1 MIKGEVKAKHTL
13 IKNSI
18 IFIVSLILFIT
29 VVFLTSSSKVSAS
42 SINVDISSGEAD
54 NVSSVL
60 DMLFL
65 LAFLAI
71 IPSLLL
77 VMTSFTRIVISLSF
91 LRNALGTQN
100 SPPNQVIVGLSL
112 FMTIFIMLPVFIEI
126 KDTAYMPYK
135 EAKITQEEAIDNGIK
150 PLKVFMLKQIYDKDL
165 QLFLSLA
172 DEREMLNEND
182 YTDKEKLTELSLV
195 VIIPSFITSELK
207 RAFIIGFLIYIP
219 FLILDL
225 VVSSTLMSMGM
236 MMLPPA
242 MISLPF
248 KLLLFILV
256 DGWNLLIQS
265 LIVSFH

>member
-1 MIKGEVKAKHTL
+1 
-13 IKNSI
+13 
-18 IFIVSLILFIT
+18 
-29 VVFLTSSSKVSAS
+29 
-42 SINVDISSGEAD
+42 
-54 NVSSVL
+54 
-60 DMLFL
+60 
-65 LAFLAI
+65 
-71 IPSLLL
+71 
-77 VMTSFTRIVISLSF
+77 
-91 LRNALGTQN
+91 
-100 SPPNQVIVGLSL
+100 
-112 FMTIFIMLPVFIEI
+112 MTIFIMLPVFIEI

-172 DEREMLNEND
+172 DAREMLNEND

>member
-1 MIKGEVKAKHTL
+1 MIKSEVKAKHTL
-13 IKNSI
+13 MKNSI

-54 NVSSVL
+54 SVSSVL

-135 EAKITQEEAIDNGIK
+135 EAKITQEEALDNGIK

-172 DEREMLNEND
+172 DAREMLNQND

-265 LIVSFH
+265 LIVSFR

>member
-1 MIKGEVKAKHTL
+1 
-13 IKNSI
+13 
-18 IFIVSLILFIT
+18 
-29 VVFLTSSSKVSAS
+29 
-42 SINVDISSGEAD
+42 
-54 NVSSVL
+54 
-60 DMLFL
+60 MLFL

-91 LRNALGTQN
+91 LRNAIGTQS

-207 RAFIIGFLIYIP
+207 
-219 FLILDL
+219 
-225 VVSSTLMSMGM
+225 
-236 MMLPPA
+236 
-242 MISLPF
+242 
-248 KLLLFILV
+248 
-256 DGWNLLIQS
+256 
-265 LIVSFH
+265 